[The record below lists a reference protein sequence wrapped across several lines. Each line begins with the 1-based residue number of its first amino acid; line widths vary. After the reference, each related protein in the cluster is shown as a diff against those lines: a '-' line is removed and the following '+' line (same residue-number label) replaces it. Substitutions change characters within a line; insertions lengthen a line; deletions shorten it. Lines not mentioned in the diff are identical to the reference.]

1 MSSKPKVVICGG
13 GLAGKYIATQ
23 LDNVSSYSNNISP
36 LTHFIQYY
44 LTHYSFYMLRIKDC

>member
-23 LDNVSSYSNNISP
+23 LDNVSICSNNILP
-36 LTHFIQYY
+36 LTRSIQ
-44 LTHYSFYMLRIKDC
+44 